1 MSVKNIHDTMDRP
14 GLSRD
19 VALLSLAIF
28 FTDAS
33 HSTVIPI
40 FPGYARG
47 VGASLSMLGSYGS
60 VAAIAMLLLSLPLGR
75 LSDRYGRRRMMV
87 PGLILFIAVPLSY
100 MVATSPIHLYPIRVA
115 LGLGIGL
122 IFGNGFLLMSEV
134 AEPGFRNVA
143 QGLYMTSMGLGFTLG
158 PLVGGFAAKLVGP
171 SLSFKI
177 SSGFAVLGLIL
188 LLMVRE
194 KKVEAGRTL
203 EQTGLG
209 ELVRDPKILASGV
222 ANFVN
227 SVMYNAV
234 TLFFPVY
241 GSDIGLDEAEVG
253 IGLTSRGLASTA
265 VRLPVGAL
273 TKRVKALNLMAAGL
287 LLSAATLF
295 TVSNSVGLVLVSVL
309 MGVQGVAYGVY
320 LTSGNVYVSEEAPR
334 DHRATAM
341 AVYSMFGNLGGI
353 LGPAALGVIAERMGA
368 GGALRFSAAVA
379 VLGVASAL
387 LLVRGDSGSADLAS

>member
-1 MSVKNIHDTMDRP
+1 MDRP

-19 VALLSLAIF
+19 VVLLSMAIF

-40 FPGYARG
+40 FPGYAKG

-60 VAAIAMLLLSLPLGR
+60 VAAMTMLLLSLPLGR

-87 PGLILFIAVPLSY
+87 PGLILFIVVPLSY
-100 MVATSPIHLYPIRVA
+100 MAAQSPYHLYPIRIA
-115 LGLGIGL
+115 LGLGVGL

-134 AEPGFRNVA
+134 AEEGFRNVA

-177 SSGFAVLGLIL
+177 SSGFAVLGLLL
-188 LLMVRE
+188 LLMVKENRVKE
-194 KKVEAGRTL
+194 SGKTEARM
-203 EQTGLG
+203 GLS
-209 ELVRDPKILASGV
+209 ELVRDPRIIASGV

-227 SVMYNAV
+227 SLMFNAI

-241 GSDIGLDEAEVG
+241 SSDIGLDEADVG
-253 IGLTSRGLASTA
+253 IGFTSRGLASTA
-265 VRLPVGAL
+265 VRLPVGSL
-273 TKRVKALNLMAAGL
+273 TRRIKALNLMAAGL
-287 LLSAATLF
+287 LLSAATIF
-295 TVSNSVGLVLVSVL
+295 TVSNSSGLVLVCVL

-320 LTSGNVYVSEEAPR
+320 LTSGNVYVSEEAPKDR
-334 DHRATAM
+334 KATAM
-341 AVYSMFGNLGGI
+341 AVYSMFGNIGGI
-353 LGPAALGVIAERMGA
+353 VGPATLGVIAENIGA
-368 GGALRFSAAVA
+368 RGALQFSAVVT
-379 VLGVASAL
+379 VLGVALAMIL
-387 LLVRGDSGSADLAS
+387 ARRDAGSPDLAS

>member
-1 MSVKNIHDTMDRP
+1 MERP

-60 VAAIAMLLLSLPLGR
+60 VAAIAMLILSLPLGR

-87 PGLILFIAVPLSY
+87 PGLILFIVVPLSY
-100 MVATSPIHLYPIRVA
+100 MAARNPYHLYPIRVA
-115 LGLGIGL
+115 LGIGIGL

-143 QGLYMTSMGLGFTLG
+143 QGIYMTSMGLGFTLG
-158 PLVGGFAAKLVGP
+158 PLVGGFAAKFVGP
-171 SLSFKI
+171 SLSFKL
-177 SSGFAVLGLIL
+177 SSGFAVLGLFL

-194 KKVEAGRTL
+194 KKVEASSAGAR
-203 EQTGLG
+203 TGLSV
-209 ELVRDPKILASGV
+209 LVRDPKILASGV

-227 SVMYNAV
+227 SVMFNAV

-241 GSDIGLDEAEVG
+241 GLDIGLDEAEVG

-265 VRLPVGAL
+265 VRLPVGSL
-273 TKRVKALNLMAAGL
+273 TRRVKALNMMSAGL
-287 LLSAATLF
+287 LLSAATIF
-295 TVSNSVGLVLVSVL
+295 TVSNSMGLVLVSVL
-309 MGVQGVAYGVY
+309 MGVQGVAYGIY
-320 LTSGNVYVSEEAPR
+320 LTSGNVYVSEEAPIDR
-334 DHRATAM
+334 RATAM
-341 AVYSMFGNLGGI
+341 AVYSMFGNIGGI
-353 LGPAALGVIAERMGA
+353 LGPAVLGVIAERMGA
-368 GGALRFSAAVA
+368 NGALQFSAAAA
-379 VLGVASAL
+379 VIGVALAMML
-387 LLVRGDSGSADLAS
+387 ARRDAGSPDLAS

>member
-1 MSVKNIHDTMDRP
+1 MDRP
-14 GLSRD
+14 GLSRG
-19 VALLSLAIF
+19 VVLLSLAIF

-60 VAAIAMLLLSLPLGR
+60 VAAIAMLILSLPLGR

-100 MVATSPIHLYPIRVA
+100 MAAQNPYHLYPIRVA
-115 LGLGIGL
+115 LGIGIGL
-122 IFGNGFLLMSEV
+122 IFGNGFLLMSEI

-158 PLVGGFAAKLVGP
+158 PLVGGFSAKLVGP

-177 SSGFAVLGLIL
+177 SSGFAVLGLLL
-188 LLMVRE
+188 LLMVKE
-194 KKVEAGRTL
+194 EKVEAVRTGTP
-203 EQTGLG
+203 TGLSG
-209 ELVRDPKILASGV
+209 LVGDPRILASGV

-227 SVMYNAV
+227 SVMFNAV

-265 VRLPVGAL
+265 VRLPVGSL
-273 TKRVKALNLMAAGL
+273 TRRIKALNLMAAGL
-287 LLSAATLF
+287 LLSAATIF
-295 TVSNSVGLVLVSVL
+295 TVSNSMGLVVVSVL

-320 LTSGNVYVSEEAPR
+320 LTSGNVYVSEEAPIDR
-334 DHRATAM
+334 KATAM
-341 AVYSMFGNLGGI
+341 AVYSMFGNIGGI
-353 LGPAALGVIAERMGA
+353 LGPAVLGVIAEKIGA
-368 GGALRFSAAVA
+368 NGALQFSAAAA
-379 VLGVASAL
+379 VLGVALAL
-387 LLVRGDSGSADLAS
+387 MLARRDSGSPDLAS

>member
-1 MSVKNIHDTMDRP
+1 MDRP
-14 GLSRD
+14 GLSRN
-19 VALLSLAIF
+19 VVLLSLSIF

-40 FPGYARG
+40 FPGYAKG

-60 VAAIAMLLLSLPLGR
+60 VAAMAMLLLSLPLGR

-87 PGLILFIAVPLSY
+87 PGLILFVVVPLSY
-100 MVATSPIHLYPIRVA
+100 MVAQSPYHLYPIRIA
-115 LGLGIGL
+115 LGLGVGL

-134 AEPGFRNVA
+134 AEEGFRNVA

-158 PLVGGFAAKLVGP
+158 PLVGGFAAKFVGP

-177 SSGFAVLGLIL
+177 SSGFAVLGLLL
-188 LLMVRE
+188 LLMVKENRVRE
-194 KKVEAGRTL
+194 SGKTEARA
-203 EQTGLG
+203 GLG
-209 ELVRDPKILASGV
+209 ELVRDPRIIASGV

-227 SVMYNAV
+227 SLMFNAV

-241 GSDIGLDEAEVG
+241 GSDIGLDEADVG

-265 VRLPVGAL
+265 VRLPVGAF
-273 TKRVKALNLMAAGL
+273 TRRIKALNLMAAGL
-287 LLSAATLF
+287 LLSAVTMF
-295 TVSNSVGLVLVSVL
+295 TVSNSSGLVLVSVL

-334 DHRATAM
+334 DHKATAM
-341 AVYSMFGNLGGI
+341 AVYSMFGNIGGI
-353 LGPAALGVIAERMGA
+353 VGPVMLGVIAERIGA
-368 GGALRFSAAVA
+368 RGALQFSAAA
-379 VLGVASAL
+379 TVLGVALAMIL
-387 LLVRGDSGSADLAS
+387 ARRDAGSPDLAS

>member
-1 MSVKNIHDTMDRP
+1 MDRP

-19 VALLSLAIF
+19 VVLLSLAIF

-87 PGLILFIAVPLSY
+87 PGLILFVVVPLSY
-100 MVATSPIHLYPIRVA
+100 MAARSPYHLYPIRIA
-115 LGLGIGL
+115 LGIGVGL

-134 AEPGFRNVA
+134 AEEGFRNVA
-143 QGLYMTSMGLGFTLG
+143 QGLYMTSMGLGFTMG
-158 PLVGGFAAKLVGP
+158 PLVGGFAAKFFGP

-177 SSGFAVLGLIL
+177 SSGFAVLGLLL
-188 LLMVRE
+188 LLMVKENRAKE
-194 KKVEAGRTL
+194 SGKTEAR
-203 EQTGLG
+203 TGLR
-209 ELVRDPKILASGV
+209 ELVGDPRIIASGV

-227 SVMYNAV
+227 SVMFNAV

-241 GSDIGLDEAEVG
+241 GSDIGLDTAEVG

-265 VRLPVGAL
+265 VRLPVGSL
-273 TKRVKALNLMAAGL
+273 TRRIKALNLMAAGL
-287 LLSAATLF
+287 LLSAATMF
-295 TVSNSVGLVLVSVL
+295 TISNSSGLVLVSVL

-320 LTSGNVYVSEEAPR
+320 LTSGNVYVTEEAPS
-334 DHRATAM
+334 DHKATAM
-341 AVYSMFGNLGGI
+341 AVYSMFGNIGGI
-353 LGPAALGVIAERMGA
+353 VGPVMLGVMAERTGA
-368 GGALRFSAAVA
+368 RGALQFSAAA
-379 VLGVASAL
+379 TVLGVALAML
-387 LLVRGDSGSADLAS
+387 LARREAGSPDLAS

>member
-1 MSVKNIHDTMDRP
+1 MEWP

-28 FTDAS
+28 LTDAS

-40 FPGYARG
+40 FPGFARG

-87 PGLILFIAVPLSY
+87 PGLILFIIVPLSY
-100 MVATSPIHLYPIRVA
+100 MAARTPIHLYPIRVA
-115 LGLGIGL
+115 LGVGVGL

-158 PLVGGFAAKLVGP
+158 PLVGGFAAKLVDS
-171 SLSFKI
+171 SLGFKI
-177 SSGFAVLGLIL
+177 SSGFAVLGLLL
-188 LLMVRE
+188 LLMVEE
-194 KKVEAGRTL
+194 KKVEAGTAGAP
-203 EQTGLG
+203 TGLG

-241 GSDIGLDEAEVG
+241 GYDIGLDEAEVG

-273 TKRVKALNLMAAGL
+273 TRRVKALNLMAAGL
-287 LLSAATLF
+287 LLSSATLF
-295 TVSNSVGLVLVSVL
+295 TVSNSMGLVVVSVL

-320 LTSGNVYVSEEAPR
+320 LTSGNVYVSEEAPMGR
-334 DHRATAM
+334 RATAM

-368 GGALRFSAAVA
+368 GGALRFSAAAA
-379 VLGVASAL
+379 VVGVALAL
-387 LLVRGDSGSADLAS
+387 TLARRDAGSPDLAS

>member
-1 MSVKNIHDTMDRP
+1 MDRP

-19 VALLSLAIF
+19 VVLLSLAIF

-33 HSTVIPI
+33 HSAVIPI

-60 VAAIAMLLLSLPLGR
+60 VAAIAMLVLSLPLGR

-87 PGLILFIAVPLSY
+87 PGLILFIVVPLSY
-100 MVATSPIHLYPIRVA
+100 MAATSPYHLYPIRVA
-115 LGLGIGL
+115 LGIGVGL

-143 QGLYMTSMGLGFTLG
+143 QGLYMTSMGLGFTVG
-158 PLVGGFAAKLVGP
+158 PLIGGFAAKLVGP
-171 SLSFKI
+171 SLSFKL
-177 SSGFAVLGLIL
+177 SSGFAVLGLL
-188 LLMVRE
+188 LLLVVRE
-194 KKVEAGRTL
+194 KKVEPGRTGV
-203 EQTGLG
+203 QTGLS
-209 ELVRDPKILASGV
+209 ELVRDPRILASGV
-222 ANFVN
+222 SNFVN
-227 SVMYNAV
+227 SVMFNAV

-265 VRLPVGAL
+265 VRLPVGSL
-273 TKRVKALNLMAAGL
+273 TRRIKALNLMAAGL
-287 LLSAATLF
+287 LLSAAIIF

-334 DHRATAM
+334 DRRATAM
-341 AVYSMFGNLGGI
+341 AVYSMFGNIGGI
-353 LGPAALGVIAERMGA
+353 VGPAALGVIAERAGA
-368 GGALRFSAAVA
+368 KGALQFSAAAA
-379 VLGVASAL
+379 VVGVALAL
-387 LLVRGDSGSADLAS
+387 ALARRDAWSPDLAS

>member
-1 MSVKNIHDTMDRP
+1 MEWP

-87 PGLILFIAVPLSY
+87 PGLILFIIVPLSY
-100 MVATSPIHLYPIRVA
+100 LAARTPIHLYPIRVA
-115 LGLGIGL
+115 LGVGVGL

-158 PLVGGFAAKLVGP
+158 PLVGGFAAKLVDS
-171 SLSFKI
+171 SLGFKI
-177 SSGFAVLGLIL
+177 SSGFAVLGLLL
-188 LLMVRE
+188 LLMVEE
-194 KKVEAGRTL
+194 KKVEAGTAGAP
-203 EQTGLG
+203 TGLG

-241 GSDIGLDEAEVG
+241 GYDIGLDEAEVG

-265 VRLPVGAL
+265 VRLPVGAF
-273 TKRVKALNLMAAGL
+273 TGRVKALNLMATGL

-295 TVSNSVGLVLVSVL
+295 TVSNSVGLVVVSVL

-320 LTSGNVYVSEEAPR
+320 LTSGNVYVSEEAPMGR
-334 DHRATAM
+334 RATAM

-368 GGALRFSAAVA
+368 GGALRFSAAAA
-379 VLGVASAL
+379 VVGVALAMAL
-387 LLVRGDSGSADLAS
+387 ARKGDGSPDLAS

>member
-1 MSVKNIHDTMDRP
+1 MEWP

-40 FPGYARG
+40 FPGFARG

-87 PGLILFIAVPLSY
+87 PGLILFIIVPLSY
-100 MVATSPIHLYPIRVA
+100 MVARTPIHLYPIRVA
-115 LGLGIGL
+115 LGVGVGL

-158 PLVGGFAAKLVGP
+158 PLVGGFAAKLVDS
-171 SLSFKI
+171 SLGFKI
-177 SSGFAVLGLIL
+177 SSGFAVLGLLL
-188 LLMVRE
+188 LLMVEE
-194 KKVEAGRTL
+194 KKVEAGTAGAP
-203 EQTGLG
+203 TGLG

-241 GSDIGLDEAEVG
+241 GYDIGLDEAEVG

-273 TKRVKALNLMAAGL
+273 TGRVKALNLMAAGL

-295 TVSNSVGLVLVSVL
+295 TVSNSMGLVVVSVL

-320 LTSGNVYVSEEAPR
+320 LTSGNVYVSEEAPMGR
-334 DHRATAM
+334 RATAM

-368 GGALRFSAAVA
+368 GGALRFSAAAA
-379 VLGVASAL
+379 VVGVALAL
-387 LLVRGDSGSADLAS
+387 TLARRDAGSPDLAS

>member
-1 MSVKNIHDTMDRP
+1 MDRP

-19 VALLSLAIF
+19 VVLLSMAIF

-40 FPGYARG
+40 FPGYAKG

-60 VAAIAMLLLSLPLGR
+60 VAAMAMLLLSLPLGQ

-87 PGLILFIAVPLSY
+87 PGLILFIVVPLSY
-100 MVATSPIHLYPIRVA
+100 MAAQGPYHLYPIRVA
-115 LGLGIGL
+115 LGLGVGL

-134 AEPGFRNVA
+134 AEEGFRNVA

-177 SSGFAVLGLIL
+177 SSGFAVLGLLL
-188 LLMVRE
+188 LLMVKENRVKE
-194 KKVEAGRTL
+194 SGKTEARMRL
-203 EQTGLG
+203 SK
-209 ELVRDPKILASGV
+209 LVRDPRIIASGV

-227 SVMYNAV
+227 SLMFNAV

-241 GSDIGLDEAEVG
+241 GSDIGLDEADVG
-253 IGLTSRGLASTA
+253 IGFTSRGLASTA
-265 VRLPVGAL
+265 VRLPVGSL
-273 TKRVKALNLMAAGL
+273 TRRIKALNLMAAGL
-287 LLSAATLF
+287 LLSAATIF
-295 TVSNSVGLVLVSVL
+295 TVSNSSGLVLVCVL

-320 LTSGNVYVSEEAPR
+320 LTSGNVYVSEEASKDR
-334 DHRATAM
+334 KATAM
-341 AVYSMFGNLGGI
+341 AVYSMFGNIGGI
-353 LGPAALGVIAERMGA
+353 VGPATLGVIAERIGA
-368 GGALRFSAAVA
+368 RGALQFSAAA
-379 VLGVASAL
+379 TVLGVALAMTL
-387 LLVRGDSGSADLAS
+387 ARRDAGSPDLAS

>member
-1 MSVKNIHDTMDRP
+1 MDRP

-33 HSTVIPI
+33 HSAVIPI
-40 FPGYARG
+40 FPGYAQS
-47 VGASLSMLGSYGS
+47 VGASLTMLGSYGS
-60 VAAIAMLLLSLPLGR
+60 VAAIAMLVLSLPLGR

-100 MVATSPIHLYPIRVA
+100 MAARSPYHLYPIRVA
-115 LGLGIGL
+115 LGIGIGL

-134 AEPGFRNVA
+134 AEEGFRNVA

-177 SSGFAVLGLIL
+177 SSGFAVLGLLL
-188 LLMVRE
+188 LLMVKE
-194 KKVEAGRTL
+194 KRVEAGRTL
-203 EQTGLG
+203 AQTGLS

-227 SVMYNAV
+227 SVMFNAV

-253 IGLTSRGLASTA
+253 IGLTSRGLSSTV
-265 VRLPVGAL
+265 VRLPVGSL
-273 TKRVKALNLMAAGL
+273 TGRIKASNLMAAGL
-287 LLSAATLF
+287 LLSAATIF
-295 TVSNSVGLVLVSVL
+295 TVSNSVGLVAVSVL

-341 AVYSMFGNLGGI
+341 AVYSMFGNIGGI
-353 LGPAALGVIAERMGA
+353 LGPAALGVIAEKSGA
-368 GGALRFSAAVA
+368 NGALQFSAAVA
-379 VLGVASAL
+379 ALGVALAL
-387 LLVRGDSGSADLAS
+387 ILTRRDSGSPDLAS

>member
-1 MSVKNIHDTMDRP
+1 MGRP
-14 GLSRD
+14 GLTRD
-19 VALLSLAIF
+19 VVLLSLAVF

-33 HSTVIPI
+33 HSAVIPI

-60 VAAIAMLLLSLPLGR
+60 VAAIAMLFLSLPLGR
-75 LSDRYGRRRMMV
+75 LSDKYGRRRMMV
-87 PGLILFIAVPLSY
+87 PGLVLFIVVPLSY
-100 MVATSPIHLYPIRVA
+100 MAATSPIHLYPIRVA
-115 LGLGIGL
+115 LGVGVGL

-171 SLSFKI
+171 SLGFEI

-194 KKVEAGRTL
+194 EKVEAGGVGAP
-203 EQTGLG
+203 TGLG

-241 GSDIGLDEAEVG
+241 GYDIGLDEAEVG

-265 VRLPVGAL
+265 VRLPVGAF
-273 TKRVKALNLMAAGL
+273 TGRVKALNLMAAGL

-295 TVSNSVGLVLVSVL
+295 TVSTSVGLVVVSVL

-320 LTSGNVYVSEEAPR
+320 LTSGNVYVSEEAPMGR
-334 DHRATAM
+334 RATAM

-353 LGPAALGVIAERMGA
+353 LGPAALGVMAERTGA
-368 GGALRFSAAVA
+368 GGALRFSAAAAMV
-379 VLGVASAL
+379 GVALAL
-387 LLVRGDSGSADLAS
+387 ALARRDAGSPDLAS

>member
-1 MSVKNIHDTMDRP
+1 MDRP

-19 VALLSLAIF
+19 VVLLSLAIF

-33 HSTVIPI
+33 HSAVIPI

-87 PGLILFIAVPLSY
+87 PGLILFVVVPLSY
-100 MVATSPIHLYPIRVA
+100 MAATSPYHLYPIRVA
-115 LGLGIGL
+115 LGIGVGL

-171 SLSFKI
+171 SLSFKL
-177 SSGFAVLGLIL
+177 SSGFAVLGLL
-188 LLMVRE
+188 VLLMVRE
-194 KKVEAGRTL
+194 KKVDGGRTGA
-203 EQTGLG
+203 QTGLS
-209 ELVRDPKILASGV
+209 ELVGDPRILASGV

-227 SVMYNAV
+227 SVMFNAV

-241 GSDIGLDEAEVG
+241 GSDIGLDEAGVG

-265 VRLPVGAL
+265 VRLPVGSL
-273 TKRVKALNLMAAGL
+273 TRRIKALNLMAAGL
-287 LLSAATLF
+287 LLSAATIF

-334 DHRATAM
+334 DRKATAM
-341 AVYSMFGNLGGI
+341 AVYSMFGNIGGI
-353 LGPAALGVIAERMGA
+353 VGPAVLGVIAERAGA
-368 GGALRFSAAVA
+368 NGALQFSAAAA
-379 VLGVASAL
+379 VMGVALAL
-387 LLVRGDSGSADLAS
+387 ALARRDAGSPDLAS

>member
-1 MSVKNIHDTMDRP
+1 MDRS

-19 VALLSLAIF
+19 VVLLSLAIF

-40 FPGYARG
+40 FPGYAKG

-87 PGLILFIAVPLSY
+87 PGLILFIVVPLSY
-100 MVATSPIHLYPIRVA
+100 MAARSPYHLYPIRIA
-115 LGLGIGL
+115 LGIGVGL

-134 AEPGFRNVA
+134 AEERFRNVA

-158 PLVGGFAAKLVGP
+158 PLVGGFAAKLVGS

-177 SSGFAVLGLIL
+177 SSGFAVLGLL
-188 LLMVRE
+188 PLLMVKENRAGE
-194 KKVEAGRTL
+194 SGETEARA
-203 EQTGLG
+203 GLG
-209 ELVRDPKILASGV
+209 GIVGDPRIIASGV

-227 SVMYNAV
+227 SLMFNAV

-241 GSDIGLDEAEVG
+241 GSDIGLDEAGVG

-265 VRLPVGAL
+265 VRLPVGSL
-273 TKRVKALNLMAAGL
+273 TRRIKALNLMAAGL
-287 LLSAATLF
+287 LLSAAMMF
-295 TVSNSVGLVLVSVL
+295 TVSNSSGLVLVSVL
-309 MGVQGVAYGVY
+309 MGVQGIAYGVY

-334 DHRATAM
+334 DHKATAM
-341 AVYSMFGNLGGI
+341 AVYSMYGNIGGI
-353 LGPAALGVIAERMGA
+353 VGPVMLGVIAERIGA
-368 GGALRFSAAVA
+368 RGALQFSAAA
-379 VLGVASAL
+379 TVLGVALATAL
-387 LLVRGDSGSADLAS
+387 AQRGAGSPDLAS

>member
-1 MSVKNIHDTMDRP
+1 MDRP

-19 VALLSLAIF
+19 VVLLSLAIF

-33 HSTVIPI
+33 HSAVIPI

-75 LSDRYGRRRMMV
+75 LSDRYGRRCMMV
-87 PGLILFIAVPLSY
+87 PGLILFVVVPLSY
-100 MVATSPIHLYPIRVA
+100 MAATSPYHLYPIRVA
-115 LGLGIGL
+115 LGVGVGL

-171 SLSFKI
+171 SLSFKL
-177 SSGFAVLGLIL
+177 SSGFAVLGLL
-188 LLMVRE
+188 VLLMVRE
-194 KKVEAGRTL
+194 KKVEGGRTGA
-203 EQTGLG
+203 QTGLS
-209 ELVRDPKILASGV
+209 ELVGDPRILASGV

-227 SVMYNAV
+227 SVMFNAV

-265 VRLPVGAL
+265 VRLPVGSL
-273 TKRVKALNLMAAGL
+273 TRRIKALNLMAAGL
-287 LLSAATLF
+287 LLSAATIF

-334 DHRATAM
+334 DRKATAM
-341 AVYSMFGNLGGI
+341 AVYSMFGNIGGI
-353 LGPAALGVIAERMGA
+353 VGPAVLGVIAERAGA
-368 GGALRFSAAVA
+368 NGALQFSAAAA
-379 VLGVASAL
+379 VMGVALAL
-387 LLVRGDSGSADLAS
+387 ALARRDAGSPNLAS